1 MNELPTHWLS
11 LIAVVF
17 LLGLKHGL
25 DPDHLAA
32 IDGLARFNAQRR
44 PRLSRWTGLLFSAGH
59 GVVVT
64 SVAIL
69 VATVAT
75 EWHPPQWLE
84 HAGAWTSIA
93 FLALLG
99 VANLSAVARTPRGE
113 VVRAAGIRSRL
124 FERLTRAEHP
134 VLIAAVGAAF
144 AISFDTLSQAVL
156 FSITGSNLAG
166 WLFAAMLGLVFTG
179 GMVATDALNGLWVSH
194 LVRRADARAAAASRL
209 MSLAIGFASLAIA
222 ALAAARHVLPGL
234 DAQVEAWGVALS
246 AAVVVVVAASYAAAS
261 VRSMTERKN
270 VSPSTPDRIAEG
282 VSGPKPGSVACSG
295 CGMRPTT
302 LPRSFVR
309 PAMSLSE
316 PFGLTST

>member
-32 IDGLARFNAQRR
+32 IDGLTRFNAQRR
-44 PRLSRWTGLLFSAGH
+44 PRLSRWSGLLFSAGH

-75 EWHPPQWLE
+75 EWHAPQWLE
-84 HAGAWTSIA
+84 HAGAWISIA

-99 VANLSAVARTPRGE
+99 IANLAAVARTPRDQ
-113 VVRAAGIRSRL
+113 VVRAAGLRSRL
-124 FERLTRAEHP
+124 FERLARAEHP
-134 VLIAAVGAAF
+134 VLVAAVGAAF
-144 AISFDTLSQAVL
+144 AISFDTISQAVL

-166 WLFAAMLGLVFTG
+166 WLFAALLGLIFTG
-179 GMVATDALNGLWVSH
+179 GMIATDALNGLWVSH

-209 MSLAIGFASLAIA
+209 MSAAVGITSLAIA
-222 ALAAARHVLPGL
+222 ALATARQVLPGL
-234 DAQVEAWGVALS
+234 DASVEAWGLALS
-246 AAVVVVVAASYAAAS
+246 AGVVVAVAASYAAAM
-261 VRSMTERKN
+261 RM
-270 VSPSTPDRIAEG
+270 
-282 VSGPKPGSVACSG
+282 VA
-295 CGMRPTT
+295 R
-302 LPRSFVR
+302 
-309 PAMSLSE
+309 A
-316 PFGLTST
+316 